1 MAPKTR
7 ADWGAPC
14 KTRKAERAAEY
25 GTLKSK
31 SQPSEAPPTLAHP
44 ATFPAAVPDGVTLN
58 TAVVAAP
65 PARGTGE
72 LTSPLAPT
80 LVTAVVAASSAT
92 RTGELTPPLAP
103 TLGTDAA
110 LATVV
115 AAPPRRVRTL
125 GNQWIQR
132 LSETQLC
139 SVWCFW
145 LGHFPIPACSPL
157 LLLSRAKPS

>member
-1 MAPKTR
+1 MPIIRTDHLRDHDWRLPQAP
-7 ADWGAPC
+7 
-14 KTRKAERAAEY
+14 
-25 GTLKSK
+25 
-31 SQPSEAPPTLAHP
+31 P

-80 LVTAVVAASSAT
+80 LVSAVVAASSDT
-92 RTGELTPPLAP
+92 KTDEVTPPPAP

-115 AAPPRRVRTL
+115 AAPPRRVCRQHL
-125 GNQWIQR
+125 AHEHGCKAKR
-132 LSETQLC
+132 S
-139 SVWCFW
+139 
-145 LGHFPIPACSPL
+145 ACE
-157 LLLSRAKPS
+157 K